1 MEFIILKGQR
11 MATNPDGERLEI
23 EGIEVTLSAERGGGK
38 RFYDRK
44 SDFFKACCPSGVKSQ
59 GYILENGKVML
70 V

>member
-1 MEFIILKGQR
+1 
-11 MATNPDGERLEI
+11 MATNPDGGRLEI
-23 EGIEVTLSAERGGGK
+23 EGIEITLSAERGGGK

-44 SDFFKACCPSGVKSQ
+44 SSFYKAAAAIGTKSQ